1 MSPHNAQ
8 GGTVGTALAA
18 AFARSDGALACEGV
32 ALKRIADDVGTPAY
46 VYSLG
51 SIRDQFRRLT
61 QAIGDAPHRVHY
73 SCKANGN
80 LAILRTL
87 HALGAGV
94 DVVSGGELYRAG
106 LAGFASSDIIF
117 GGVGKTIRELEE
129 AVAAGVL
136 LVNAESEDEI
146 RMLSDVAQR
155 TGKSIGV
162 GLRVNPEVAIEAF
175 HAYTRTG
182 DKGHKFG
189 VPYDEALAVA
199 EMASRLPGV
208 KLAALDMHVGSQL
221 TALAPYRRALDRIV
235 ALLSDMRSIG
245 LSTIE
250 YLDIGG
256 GLGVT
261 YSAESPLDVTEYGA
275 LVREAATQTGLTI
288 LLEPGRFLVGNAGVL
303 LTRVLY
309 RKRSGGR
316 NILVTDAGMND
327 LLRPSHYQAYHRI
340 EAVELRGAE
349 DALQADV
356 VGPVCE
362 SGDFLALDRALPD
375 VQVGDYL
382 AVYSAGAY
390 GFSMASNY
398 NARPRAA
405 EVVVDGDRYAVATER
420 ERYEDLARREQH
432 ELEWRSE

>member
-1 MSPHNAQ
+1 MGQSVL
-8 GGTVGTALAA
+8 T
-18 AFARSDGALACEGV
+18 DGFSRIESALACEGV
-32 ALKRIADDVGTPAY
+32 PLRRIAEEVGTPTY

-51 SIRDQFRRLT
+51 SIREQFRRLT

-80 LAILRTL
+80 IAILRAL
-87 HALGAGV
+87 RSLGAGV
-94 DVVSGGELYRAG
+94 DVVSGGELYRAQR
-106 LAGFASSDIIF
+106 AGYEPGDVVF
-117 GGVGKTIRELEE
+117 GGVGKTVREIAE
-129 AVAAGVL
+129 AVSAGVEL
-136 LVNAESEDEI
+136 INAESEDEI
-146 RMLSDVAQR
+146 RAIGDAAQR
-155 TGKSIGV
+155 AGKTANV

-189 VPYDEALAVA
+189 VPYDEAVAVA
-199 EMASRLPGV
+199 EAAARLPAV
-208 KLAALDMHVGSQL
+208 RLRALDMHVGSQL
-221 TALAPYRRALDRIV
+221 TAIAPYRRALDRIV
-235 ALLSDMRSIG
+235 ELLGELRGRGIA
-245 LSTIE
+245 TIE

-261 YSAESPLDVTEYGA
+261 YGAETPLDLTEYGA
-275 LVREAATQTGLTI
+275 LVREAAGVTGLTI

-303 LTRVLY
+303 LARVLY

-340 EAVELRGAE
+340 EAVETREGGI
-349 DALQADV
+349 DGRADV

-362 SGDFLALDRALPD
+362 SGDFLALDRELPEMHA
-375 VQVGDYL
+375 GDYL
-382 AVYSAGAY
+382 AVFSAGAY

-420 ERYEDLARREQH
+420 EDYEDLVRQEDH
-432 ELEWRSE
+432 ELQWRSA

>member
-1 MSPHNAQ
+1 MGQS
-8 GGTVGTALAA
+8 VLAA
-18 AFARSDGALACEGV
+18 AFVRSEGSLVCDGV
-32 ALKRIADDVGTPAY
+32 PLKRIADDVGTPAY
-46 VYSLG
+46 VYSLA

-61 QAIGDAPHRVHY
+61 HAIGDAPHRVHY

-80 LAILRTL
+80 LAILRSVQ
-87 HALGAGV
+87 ALGAGV

-106 LAGFASSDIIF
+106 LAGFAAPDILF
-117 GGVGKTIRELEE
+117 GGVGKTEREIAE

-136 LVNAESEDEI
+136 MINAESEDEI
-146 RMLSDVAQR
+146 RAISDAAQR
-155 TGKSIGV
+155 VGKVAGV

-189 VPYDEALAVA
+189 VPYDEALPVA
-199 EMASRLPGV
+199 RVAARLPGV
-208 KLAALDMHVGSQL
+208 RLVGLDMHVGSQL
-221 TALAPYRRALDRIV
+221 TAMAPYQRALERMIT
-235 ALLSDMRSIG
+235 LLGELRAEGIDS
-245 LSTIE
+245 LK

-261 YSAESPLDVTEYGA
+261 YSAESPLDLTEYGA
-275 LVREAATQTGLTI
+275 LVRDAATATGLTI

-303 LTRVLY
+303 LARVLY

-340 EAVELRGAE
+340 EAVEVH
-349 DALQADV
+349 DASDAGEQRSDV

-362 SGDFLALDRALPD
+362 SGDFLALDRDLPD
-375 VQVGDYL
+375 VKVGDYL
-382 AVYSAGAY
+382 AVFSAGAY

-398 NARPRAA
+398 NARPRAV
-405 EVVVDGDRYAVATER
+405 EVVVDSDRYAVATTR
-420 ERYEDLARREQH
+420 EQYGDLARHERH

>member
-1 MSPHNAQ
+1 
-8 GGTVGTALAA
+8 
-18 AFARSDGALACEGV
+18 V

>member
-1 MSPHNAQ
+1 MGQS
-8 GGTVGTALAA
+8 VLAA
-18 AFARSDGALACEGV
+18 AFARSEGALVCEGV
-32 ALKRIADDVGTPAY
+32 ALRRIAEDVGTPAY
-46 VYSLG
+46 VYSLAA
-51 SIRDQFRRLT
+51 IREQYRRLT
-61 QAIGDAPHRVHY
+61 QAIGDVPHRVHY

-87 HALGAGV
+87 HSLGAGM

-106 LAGFASSDIIF
+106 LAGIAPRDIVF
-117 GGVGKTIRELEE
+117 GGVGKTAREIDE
-129 AVAAGVL
+129 AVAASVL
-136 LVNAESEDEI
+136 LINAESEEEI
-146 RMLSDVAQR
+146 RAISDAAQR
-155 TGKSIGV
+155 TGKTAGV
-162 GLRVNPEVAIEAF
+162 GLRVNPEIAIETF

-189 VPYDEALAVA
+189 IPYDEAVGVA
-199 EMASRLPGV
+199 QRVAQLPGV
-208 KLAALDMHVGSQL
+208 RVRALDMHVGSQL
-221 TALAPYRRALDRIV
+221 TALAPYRHALARMLTLLEVLRA
-235 ALLSDMRSIG
+235 SG
-245 LSTIE
+245 LHAIDF
-250 YLDIGG
+250 LDIGG

-275 LVREAATQTGLTI
+275 LVREAAAQTGLTI
-288 LLEPGRFLVGNAGVL
+288 LLEPGRVLVGNAGVL
-303 LTRVLY
+303 LARVLY

-340 EAVELRGAE
+340 EAVETRESTDVVRLR
-349 DALQADV
+349 ADV

-362 SGDFLALDRALPD
+362 SGDFLALDRDLPD

-382 AVYSAGAY
+382 AVFSAGAY

-405 EVVVDGDRYAVATER
+405 EVVVDGDRFAIATER
-420 ERYEDLARREQH
+420 EQYEDLARHERH
-432 ELEWRSE
+432 ELQWRTD

>member
-1 MSPHNAQ
+1 MGQS
-8 GGTVGTALAA
+8 VLAD
-18 AFARSDGALACEGV
+18 AFVRADGALACEGV
-32 ALKRIADDVGTPAY
+32 PLRRIAAHVGTPAY
-46 VYSLG
+46 VYGLA
-51 SIRDQFRRLT
+51 SIREQFRRLT
-61 QAIGDAPHRVHY
+61 QAVGDAPHRVHY

-80 LAILRTL
+80 LAVLRTL
-87 HALGAGV
+87 HALGAGM

-106 LAGFASSDIIF
+106 LAGIPPRDVVF
-117 GGVGKTIRELEE
+117 GGVGKTVREIDE

-136 LVNAESEDEI
+136 LINAESEDEI
-146 RMLSDVAQR
+146 RAISEAAQR
-155 TGKSIGV
+155 IGKSAGV
-162 GLRVNPEVAIEAF
+162 GLRVNPEIAIETF

-189 VPYDEALAVA
+189 VPYDEALAIA
-199 EMASRLPGV
+199 ERAARLPGV
-208 KLAALDMHVGSQL
+208 RLAALDMHVGSQL
-221 TALAPYRRALDRIV
+221 TAIAPYRRALDRMV
-235 ALLSDMRSIG
+235 ELLAALRQMGVES
-245 LSTIE
+245 IE

-261 YSAESPLDVTEYGA
+261 YSAESPLDVAEYGA
-275 LVREAATQTGLTI
+275 LVSDAATQTGLTI

-340 EAVELRGAE
+340 EAVEIR
-349 DALQADV
+349 DASGTDEMRADV

-362 SGDFLALDRALPD
+362 SGDFLALDRDLPD

-382 AVYSAGAY
+382 AVFSAGAY

-405 EVVVDGDRYAVATER
+405 EVVVDGERYAVATAR
-420 ERYEDLARREQH
+420 EQYEDLARHERH
-432 ELEWRSE
+432 ELQWRTD

>member
-1 MSPHNAQ
+1 MSQNPS
-8 GGTVGTALAA
+8 GVGTALAA

-80 LAILRTL
+80 IAILRTL

-94 DVVSGGELYRAG
+94 DVVSGGELYRAR
-106 LAGFASSDIIF
+106 LAGIAPRDIIF
-117 GGVGKTIRELEE
+117 GGVGKTARELDE
-129 AVAAGVL
+129 AIAAGVL

-146 RMLSDVAQR
+146 RMLSEAAQR
-155 TGKSIGV
+155 AGKTVGV

-189 VPYDEALAVA
+189 VPYDEALAIA
-199 EMASRLPGV
+199 ETASRLPGV
-208 KLAALDMHVGSQL
+208 KFAALDMHVGSQL
-221 TALAPYRRALDRIV
+221 TALAPYRKALERVV
-235 ALLSDMRSIG
+235 ALLEDMRSLGI
-245 LSTIE
+245 STIE

-256 GLGVT
+256 GLGVI
-261 YSAESPLDVTEYGA
+261 YSAESPLDVGEYGA
-275 LVREAATQTGLTI
+275 LVREAAAQTGLTI

-340 EAVELRGAE
+340 EAVELRDPRAE

-420 ERYEDLARREQH
+420 ERYEDLARHEQH
-432 ELEWRSE
+432 ALQWRSE

>member
-1 MSPHNAQ
+1 
-8 GGTVGTALAA
+8 VGQSVLAA
-18 AFARSDGALACEGV
+18 AFARTEAGTLACDGV
-32 ALKRIADDVGTPAY
+32 PLVRIADDVGTPAY
-46 VYSLG
+46 VYSLAA
-51 SIRDQFRRLT
+51 IREQYQRLT
-61 QAIGDAPHRVHY
+61 QAIGDVPHRVHY

-80 LAILRTL
+80 VAILRTL
-87 HALGAGV
+87 QSLGSGV

-106 LAGFASSDIIF
+106 LAGFAPEDILF
-117 GGVGKTIRELEE
+117 GGVGKTEREITE

-136 LVNAESEDEI
+136 LINAESEDEI
-146 RMLSDVAQR
+146 RRISDAAVRA
-155 TGKSIGV
+155 GKTIGV
-162 GLRVNPEVAIEAF
+162 GLRVNPEVAVEAF

-189 VPYDEALAVA
+189 VPYDEAAAIAEVA
-199 EMASRLPGV
+199 AKLPGV
-208 KLAALDMHVGSQL
+208 RLAALDMHVGSQL
-221 TALAPYRRALDRIV
+221 TAMAPYRGALERMV
-235 ALLSDMRSIG
+235 ALLSVLRANGINT
-245 LSTIE
+245 LKF
-250 YLDIGG
+250 LDIGG

-261 YSAESPLDVTEYGA
+261 YSAESPLDLTEYGT
-275 LVREAATQTGLTI
+275 LVREASRQTGLTI

-303 LTRVLY
+303 LARVLY

-340 EAVELRGAE
+340 EAVEVRDPSE
-349 DALQADV
+349 QRSDV

-362 SGDFLALDRALPD
+362 SGDFLALDRELPD

-382 AVYSAGAY
+382 AVFSAGAY

-420 ERYEDLARREQH
+420 EKYADLARHEQH
-432 ELEWRSE
+432 QLQWRSE

>member
-1 MSPHNAQ
+1 MSIDHVTARN
-8 GGTVGTALAA
+8 VGTALAA
-18 AFARSDGALACEGV
+18 AFVRADGALFCEGV
-32 ALKRIADDVGTPAY
+32 PLRRIAADVGTPAY
-46 VYSLG
+46 VYSLT
-51 SIRDQFRRLT
+51 SIREQFRRLT
-61 QAIGDAPHRVHY
+61 QAVGDVPHRVHY

-80 LAILRTL
+80 LAVLRTL
-87 HALGAGV
+87 HSLGAGM
-94 DVVSGGELYRAG
+94 DVVSGGELYRAR
-106 LAGFASSDIIF
+106 LAGISPSDIIF
-117 GGVGKTIRELEE
+117 GGVGKTAREVEE

-136 LVNAESEDEI
+136 LINAESEDEI
-146 RMLSDVAQR
+146 RIISDAAQNA
-155 TGKSIGV
+155 GQLVGV
-162 GLRVNPEVAIEAF
+162 GLRVNPEIAVETF

-189 VPYDEALAVA
+189 VPYDEALGIA
-199 EMASRLPGV
+199 ERTARLPGIA
-208 KLAALDMHVGSQL
+208 LAALDMHVGSQL
-221 TALAPYRRALDRIV
+221 TALAPYRRGLERMLE
-235 ALLSDMRSIG
+235 LLTTLQQRGIESIR
-245 LSTIE
+245 

-261 YSAESPLDVTEYGA
+261 YSEEEPLDVTQYGA
-275 LVREAATQTGLTI
+275 LVREVATETRLTI

-303 LTRVLY
+303 LARVLY

-340 EAVELRGAE
+340 EAVETRDGAE
-349 DALQADV
+349 ELRADV

-362 SGDFLALDRALPD
+362 SGDFLALDRDLPD

-382 AVYSAGAY
+382 VVFSAGAY

-405 EVVVDGDRYAVATER
+405 EVVVDSDRYAIATER
-420 ERYEDLARREQH
+420 EQYEDLARH
-432 ELEWRSE
+432 ERHDLQWRTD